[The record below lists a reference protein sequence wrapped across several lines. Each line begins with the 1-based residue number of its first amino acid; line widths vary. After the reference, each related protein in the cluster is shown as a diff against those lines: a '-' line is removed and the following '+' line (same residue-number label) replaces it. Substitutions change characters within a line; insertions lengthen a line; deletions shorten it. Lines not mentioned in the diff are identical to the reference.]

1 MIDISDYTFPD
12 DCLNSLEAFEEFL
25 SSRFAS
31 FDDCTAN
38 VGRRAFAKRLFEL
51 GKIDLLASLAHK
63 YSAVM
68 RAVRQAVVTGPEFPH
83 MERLLQV
90 LDAALPAAGVGGP
103 PPVPALTGLS
113 EGRKFGNGT
122 AGATKA
128 PKSKPEISGDH
139 QT

>member
-1 MIDISDYTFPD
+1 
-12 DCLNSLEAFEEFL
+12 
-25 SSRFAS
+25 
-31 FDDCTAN
+31 
-38 VGRRAFAKRLFEL
+38 
-51 GKIDLLASLAHK
+51 
-63 YSAVM
+63 
-68 RAVRQAVVTGPEFPH
+68 VRQAVVTGPEFPH